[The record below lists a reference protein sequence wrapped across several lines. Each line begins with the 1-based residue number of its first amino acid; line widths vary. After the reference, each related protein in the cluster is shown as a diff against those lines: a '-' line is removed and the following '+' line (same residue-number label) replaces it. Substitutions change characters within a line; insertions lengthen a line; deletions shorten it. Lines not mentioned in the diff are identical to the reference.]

1 MNRAA
6 WLQLL
11 TRSLGAIEKWESRWP
26 DAPLPSPS
34 ETESSALARLTE
46 RLTDGN
52 YPFFHPQYAGQ
63 MLKPPHPVAWVAYA
77 TAMAMNPNNHAL
89 DGGPPTAQLEREA
102 VAQIA
107 NMFGFAEHLGHLS
120 ASGTIANLEALWVAR
135 ELLGPHAVAVSE
147 SAHYTHAR
155 MAQVLGLEIVSIAA
169 QPTGEMDVDAL
180 EDALIS
186 GNVKTIVA
194 TMGTTGIGAIDPLAE
209 IVELAAEFGCWV
221 HADAAYGGFFKLLA
235 ERTPALAPKR
245 HFDAMAR
252 VDSIVVDPHK
262 HGLQPYGCGC
272 VVFADPTVGRVYN
285 HESPYTYFT
294 SDELHLGEI
303 TLECSRAGASA
314 AALWT
319 TLQALPLE
327 AHAGLGDSLAAGR
340 RAALAWAELI
350 REEPSLN
357 LLVEPQTD
365 ILCFAPTLGPDAT
378 SSAISAATETVF
390 RAGMVEGGDAFFLAK
405 FRVARSQAEELW
417 PDVVWDTDEV
427 VVLRSTLMKP
437 EHEKWVSR
445 LHELVTAAARKAV
458 EA

>member
-1 MNRAA
+1 MDRAA

-11 TRSLGAIEKWESRWP
+11 TRSLGAIEEWESRWP
-26 DAPLPSPS
+26 DVPLRPPS
-34 ETESSALARLTE
+34 EADSRALQRLTE

-63 MLKPPHPVAWVAYA
+63 MIKPPHPVAWTAYA

-89 DGGPPTAQLEREA
+89 DGGPPTAHLEREA

-107 NMFGFAEHLGHLS
+107 EMFGFDEHLGHLS

-135 ELLGPHAVAVSE
+135 ELLGPHSIAVSQ

-155 MAQVLGLEIVSIAA
+155 MAQVLGLEIAPVAA
-169 QPTGEMDVDAL
+169 LPTGEMDMMAL
-180 EDALIS
+180 RAVLAA
-186 GNVKTIVA
+186 GQVKTIVA
-194 TMGTTGIGAIDPLAE
+194 TMGTTGIGAIDPLAD
-209 IVELAAEFGCWV
+209 IVQLAAEFGCRV

-235 ERTPALAPKR
+235 DRTPALAPKR
-245 HFDAMAR
+245 HFDALAA

-272 VVFADPTVGRVYN
+272 VVYADPSVGRVYK

-294 SDELHLGEI
+294 SAELHLGEI

-327 AHAGLGDSLAAGR
+327 PHAGLGDSLAAGR

-350 REEPSLN
+350 RSEPGLA

-365 ILCFAPTLGPDAT
+365 ILCFAPMLAGTPKAT
-378 SSAISAATETVF
+378 AISAATEAVF
-390 RAGMVEGGDAFFLAK
+390 RAGMVEGDDAFFLAK
-405 FRVARSQAEELW
+405 FRVSRSQAEALW
-417 PDVVWDTDEV
+417 PHVVWDAEEV

-437 EHEKWVSR
+437 EHEALVPR
-445 LHELVTAAARKAV
+445 LHELVVAATIAL
-458 EA
+458 